1 MIEYQLFAQ
10 KQKPDR
16 FVVVAAYGDLA
27 TGYICTEQA
36 FFQGGYEPGA
46 SHVAPKSEGIL
57 KEAICKLL
65 ELNCADLPGSTSNPR
80 VPLPGRRPLPSP
92 RGVRCH
98 VVRSAAPQRDEIANM
113 ISCRL
118 SKKQCTSL
126 LHAGGSR

>member
-65 ELNCADLPGSTSNPR
+65 ESEL
-80 VPLPGRRPLPSP
+80 GR
-92 RGVRCH
+92 
-98 VVRSAAPQRDEIANM
+98 
-113 ISCRL
+113 SCRL
-118 SKKQCTSL
+118 SKKQCTSF